1 MDFYNLKANGVSL
14 VGWKEAKYRRKGK
27 KILSYY
33 VVDNAALELSFTLD
47 ASTKLDMELLESS
60 FDLLENNQFAV
71 PKRQNWM
78 MPTPFVL
85 NDAVVIR
92 QTIKPTVFIPIATVD
107 AKKAVTNI
115 FRLNTKPNRFK
126 PITVVDSTVISIP
139 KSNASN

>member
-14 VGWKEAKYRRKGK
+14 IGWKKAKYRRNGK

-33 VVDNAALELSFTLD
+33 VVDNEPLQLSFTLD

-60 FDLLENNQFAV
+60 FDLLENDQFSI

-78 MPTPFVL
+78 IPTPFVL

-92 QTIKPTVFIPIATVD
+92 QKIKPNVFRTETIIDSITP
-107 AKKAVTNI
+107 
-115 FRLNTKPNRFK
+115 K
-126 PITVVDSTVISIP
+126 PIIDAT
-139 KSNASN
+139 N